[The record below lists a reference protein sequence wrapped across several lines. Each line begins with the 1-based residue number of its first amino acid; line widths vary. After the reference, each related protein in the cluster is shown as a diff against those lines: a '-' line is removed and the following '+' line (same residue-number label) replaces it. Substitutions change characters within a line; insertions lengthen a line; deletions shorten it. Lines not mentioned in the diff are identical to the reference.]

1 MTLNNGFYTALGTP
15 LDNNGDCIPSSLYT
29 HIEQQIQAGA
39 SGLLLMGSMGI
50 EAAVKNSTYRKLV
63 ATASQTV
70 RGRLPLFVGAMDN
83 SITKVLEKV
92 ELMGKAEVAGVVVTT
107 PFYSLSSEDELV
119 NWFLGIADQSRY
131 PVYLYDLPAVTKVKI
146 THSLIRRI
154 GGHTNIQ
161 GMKTAD
167 LQLIL
172 DLMREPELMRKFH
185 ILYSGLDLFDYANR
199 LNIKRNLDGMFCVT
213 PRNAGALYACLCKE
227 DYTGARLYLDRILRL
242 RNTMVENRLFPSF
255 TYAMNLLG
263 CAGNFAPDY
272 AGALTPE
279 QQETIAYTMQQ
290 IGER

>member
-15 LDNNGDCIPSSLYT
+15 LDDNGDCIPSSLCT

-172 DLMREPELMRKFH
+172 DLMREPELMRKVPFSRT
-185 ILYSGLDLFDYANR
+185 ISGLSSFSVR
-199 LNIKRNLDGMFCVT
+199 SSS
-213 PRNAGALYACLCKE
+213 PRSMAQEKVS
-227 DYTGARLYLDRILRL
+227 ARIDRTTRIFF
-242 RNTMVENRLFPSF
+242 TPSF
-255 TYAMNLLG
+255 
-263 CAGNFAPDY
+263 P
-272 AGALTPE
+272 P
-279 QQETIAYTMQQ
+279 
-290 IGER
+290 R

>member
-15 LDNNGDCIPSSLYT
+15 LDDNGDCIPSSLCT

-146 THSLIRRI
+146 THSLIPPHRRAYQ
-154 GGHTNIQ
+154 HTGDENRRPA
-161 GMKTAD
+161 AD
-167 LQLIL
+167 SRS
-172 DLMREPELMRKFH
+172 D
-185 ILYSGLDLFDYANR
+185 
-199 LNIKRNLDGMFCVT
+199 
-213 PRNAGALYACLCKE
+213 AGA
-227 DYTGARLYLDRILRL
+227 GADAEISHPLQRPGP
-242 RNTMVENRLFPSF
+242 V
-255 TYAMNLLG
+255 
-263 CAGNFAPDY
+263 
-272 AGALTPE
+272 
-279 QQETIAYTMQQ
+279 
-290 IGER
+290 